1 MKALLFHG
9 PRDIRYDDFADPKIV
24 QPTDAIMRVER
35 SGICGSDLH
44 IYHGQ
49 GFSPDLGFCV
59 GHEAVGEIVEMGSA
73 VRRLTAG
80 QKVMLSAA
88 VGCGACAK
96 CLAGHIA
103 RCERASAGCYGLSHQ
118 LEGCQAEF
126 VRVPMA
132 DFNAAPLPD
141 GLTPDQALM
150 LTDNLPTAYYGCRNA
165 EIGPGKS
172 VAVVG
177 LGPIGLMAVEIA
189 FVLGASRVFAIDLV
203 PERRALAEA
212 MGAEPIDGATAVAD
226 IAARTNMKMVDA
238 VVEASGSDATVAM
251 AIALAGIG
259 GTASV
264 VGVNLTPAFQFP
276 MALAFIKNLTF
287 RIGTC
292 SVQCHWPEL
301 IALIQ
306 GGRLHPERF
315 ISHHLPLSE
324 GAEAYRLFDAR
335 TAGALKMVLT
345 SS

>member
-9 PRDIRYDDFADPKIV
+9 PRDIRYDDIADPKIAE
-24 QPTDAIMRVER
+24 PTDAIVRVER

-49 GFSPDLGFCV
+49 GFSPDIGFCV
-59 GHEAVGEIVEMGSA
+59 GHEAVGEIVEVGSTI
-73 VRRLTAG
+73 RRVSVG
-80 QKVMLSAA
+80 QQVMLSAA
-88 VGCGACAK
+88 VGCGTCAK

-103 RCERASAGCYGLSHQ
+103 RCERSSAGCYGLGAALQ
-118 LEGCQAEF
+118 GCQADF

-132 DFNAAPLPD
+132 DFNTAPLPE

-150 LTDNLPTAYYGCRNA
+150 LTDNLPTAYYGCKNA
-165 EIGPGKS
+165 EIGPAKT

-189 FVLGASRVFAIDLV
+189 FVLGASKVYAIDLV
-203 PERRALAEA
+203 RERRALAEA
-212 MGAEPIDGATAVAD
+212 MGAIGVDGATALAD
-226 IAARTNMKMVDA
+226 MGPLTSMHGVDC
-238 VVEASGSDATVAM
+238 VVEASGSDATVSM
-251 AIALAGIG
+251 AIMLAGIG

-276 MALAFIKNLTF
+276 MALAFVKNLTF

-301 IALIQ
+301 IPLVRE
-306 GGRLHPERF
+306 GRLHPERM
-315 ISHHLPLSE
+315 ITHRMPLSE

-335 TAGALKMVLT
+335 EAGALKMVLT
-345 SS
+345 AT